1 MLPHRSLRSAALPA
15 TVFAMLTL
23 GACDSSSDGGSDAN
37 DTAGAADSSDR
48 VTVTVTETAAAPSPP
63 RRQGGRL
70 PRHRPDRRNPVT
82 AGWTLIPP

>member
-48 VTVTVTETAAAPSPP
+48 VTVTVTETVTETAAAPSPL
-63 RRQGGRL
+63 GGRAGGF
-70 PRHRPDRRNPVT
+70 PDTNPT
-82 AGWTLIPP
+82 AGTP